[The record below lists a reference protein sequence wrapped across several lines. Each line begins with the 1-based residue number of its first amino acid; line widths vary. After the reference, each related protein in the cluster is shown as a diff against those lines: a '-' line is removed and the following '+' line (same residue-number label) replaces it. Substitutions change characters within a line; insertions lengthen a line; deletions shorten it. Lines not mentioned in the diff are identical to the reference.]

1 MTTRALLSARN
12 ITKVPTRGKALEGWS
27 RPSIDEMGV
36 PTESWAKVNSA
47 NNTKFL
53 TQLAIGITVFGA
65 TAYQLK
71 EIVFVRDQ
79 CNSTPHHLMKNE

>member
-1 MTTRALLSARN
+1 
-12 ITKVPTRGKALEGWS
+12 
-27 RPSIDEMGV
+27 MG
-36 PTESWAKVNSA
+36 SQYIFQVNSA